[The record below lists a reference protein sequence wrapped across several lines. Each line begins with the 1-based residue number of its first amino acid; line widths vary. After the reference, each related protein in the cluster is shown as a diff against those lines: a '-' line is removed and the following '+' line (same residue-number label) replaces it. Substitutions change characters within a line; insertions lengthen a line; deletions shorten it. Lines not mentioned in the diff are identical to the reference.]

1 MRIGLLG
8 GHGQFGS
15 EFRRRA
21 SGHEIIA
28 PNSAELDIRDP
39 EALLTWVKETQADAW
54 INAAAYTAVDK
65 AEDEADAAHAVN
77 VQGARNLSQ
86 ALKAA
91 QFTTPLIYLS
101 TDYVF
106 DGNKSLTDTPY
117 QEQDATNPGCVYG
130 ATKLAGESETLGYSN
145 AFVIR
150 VSWVFGQDGHN
161 FVKAIMRH
169 AMQRDEEFARTGSA
183 EPLRVVD
190 DQYGAPCSTVSISE
204 VLLSLLASPPT
215 PGVYHFANTPHTNW
229 YEFSQAILDEA
240 KQLGLIK
247 HPVEVVTQ
255 PTSALNQ
262 KARRPPD
269 GRLDASR
276 LNKALQL
283 PAFPWRDELR
293 VVLQNI

>member
-8 GHGQFGS
+8 GHGQLGS

-21 SGHEIIA
+21 SDHQIIA
-28 PNSAELDIRDP
+28 PGSAELDIRDP
-39 EALLTWVKETQADAW
+39 ESLLAWVKETQADAW

-65 AEDEADAAHAVN
+65 AEDEADAARAVN

-86 ALKAA
+86 ALKTA

-106 DGNKSLTDTPY
+106 DGNKSLTEPPD
-117 QEQDATNPGCVYG
+117 QEQDQTNPGCIYG
-130 ATKLAGESETLGYSN
+130 ATKLAGESETLAYSN

-169 AMQRDEEFARTGSA
+169 AVARDEEFARTGSA
-183 EPLRVVD
+183 APLRVVD
-190 DQYGAPCSTVSISE
+190 DQYGAPCSTASISQ

-229 YEFSQAILDEA
+229 YEFSQAILEDA

-247 HPVEVVTQ
+247 NPVEVATQ

-269 GRLDASR
+269 GRLDPNR
-276 LNKALQL
+276 LNQALQL

-293 VVLQNI
+293 VVLQNL